1 MARDKAETSRF
12 RTDQEKFNDNYNHVF
27 NKKECKCEEC
37 QEMKPKRMATK
48 EEMEELNIE
57 YINAKLARSCTEQ

>member
-1 MARDKAETSRF
+1 MARDKTETSRF

-37 QEMKPKRMATK
+37 LEPQEKSCKDQNPTK
-48 EEMEELNIE
+48 TVEG
-57 YINAKLARSCTEQ
+57 